1 MEIGRSFTFPFQDK
15 SWFSKLLIAAVVSI
29 VPIVNFALVG
39 WMVDLAKRVMDHE
52 LEELPGW
59 DEFGKKWMGGLY
71 YTVAGFIYALPVI
84 LVSCILFA
92 ITFGSTFAAAQE
104 GNTDEVIGAIMA
116 GNSVVVIC
124 LSCLMAIYG
133 LVLSVLMPALM
144 VHYAKEGSFG
154 AMFKLGTVFGK
165 VRENAGPFF
174 LAWLV
179 TLVFGFLVGL
189 VMSGMCHA
197 CRIDPLHRMDHHPAG
212 FFACGPLHFGRV
224 CPPFRTI
231 RRQGVRRP
239 CPDQLRR
246 YTRQPSPCFIRNPR
260 KFTITKRPT
269 SQTVGLFSSQ
279 PCEEKHVY
287 LI

>member
-179 TLVFGFLVGL
+179 TLVFGFLVGF
-189 VMSGMCHA
+189 VMSGIVMLVGWIPCIGWIITLLVSLLAAPYTSAVYAHLFGQYGDKA
-197 CRIDPLHRMDHHPAG
+197 YGVPAPISSAG
-212 FFACGPLHFGRV
+212 IPDSL
-224 CPPFRTI
+224 PPA
-231 RRQGVRRP
+231 
-239 CPDQLRR
+239 
-246 YTRQPSPCFIRNPR
+246 S
-260 KFTITKRPT
+260 
-269 SQTVGLFSSQ
+269 
-279 PCEEKHVY
+279 
-287 LI
+287 